1 MPLACTSLLAAL
13 LAGRVEVIAVVLDV
27 EPHVG
32 GIARELVAVERRGVE
47 VASTSGPRASPW
59 SCSSLAFLPAGERL
73 GTPGTPGLLASVA
86 GVEVGGVERA
96 GHLER
101 PLRRERNQG

>member
-1 MPLACTSLLAAL
+1 M
-13 LAGRVEVIAVVLDV
+13 VLDV